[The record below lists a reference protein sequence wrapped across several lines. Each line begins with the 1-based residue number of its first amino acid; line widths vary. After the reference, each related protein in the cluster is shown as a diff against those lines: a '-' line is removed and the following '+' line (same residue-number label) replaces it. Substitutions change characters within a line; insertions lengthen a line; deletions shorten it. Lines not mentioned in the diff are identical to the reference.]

1 MVGLIT
7 EVKKAAIPIGGQGT
21 RLYPLTVDTSKP
33 MVRFL
38 NRFVIDFI
46 MDELA
51 HLGISEVFL
60 GVSGFYNYRDV
71 YDHLGERFYYRSPEG
86 KRYSLKLRYQ
96 PNVNTI
102 GNAHS
107 IAVLAEYYDITD
119 LLLIVQGDTI
129 INLDLGKLVKFHE
142 SNGAFMTIVLKPIHN
157 KEAMRQLGL
166 AKLRDDESI
175 EYFVEKPADPEKAPS
190 NLANTGVYLLSEDMV
205 KLMRSEDFRNL
216 IKEGRGDFGRDL
228 IPYVISKGYKVYG
241 FITDS
246 YWFDI
251 GTLENYIEASFYMLS
266 TLQPERLGVA
276 TVYHD
281 NIYMQGFSPRSKKD
295 HIDLIERCAL
305 RKVSITG
312 PALIGRHV
320 YIEDGSTI
328 ENSIVDNYVI
338 TSRGSTMRRSIV
350 MDRSI
355 IGKDSLVENS
365 VIGRHVYVGDNVK
378 VVNSVIGNDVIV
390 GDNAVIENSLIW
402 PHRSVEANAEIK
414 SKKGP
419 YP

>member
-1 MVGLIT
+1 MGLIT

-21 RLYPLTVDTSKP
+21 RLYPLTVDASKP

-46 MDELA
+46 LDELA
-51 HLGISEVFL
+51 QQGVSEVFL

-71 YDHLGERFYYRSPEG
+71 YDHLGERFYFRTHDG
-86 KRYSLKLRYQ
+86 KRASLKLRYQ
-96 PNVNTI
+96 PNVNTV

-107 IAVLAEYYDITD
+107 IAVLAEYYDISD
-119 LLLIVQGDTI
+119 PLLVVQGDTI
-129 INLDLGKLVKFHE
+129 ISLELGKLAKFHE
-142 SNGAFMTIVLKPIHN
+142 EQDAFMTIVLKPIHDR
-157 KEAMRQLGL
+157 EAMRQLGL
-166 AKLRDDESI
+166 AKLSGDGRI

-205 KLMRSEDFRNL
+205 KFMRSEEFLELVKD
-216 IKEGRGDFGRDL
+216 GRGDFGRDV
-228 IPYVISKGYKVYG
+228 IPYVISKGYRVYG
-241 FITDS
+241 FVTEG

-251 GTLENYIEASFYMLS
+251 GTLDSFIKASFYLLS
-266 TLQPERLGVA
+266 TLPPERLGA
-276 TVYHD
+276 STVYHD
-281 NIYMQGFSPRSKKD
+281 NIYLQGSSPRSKKD
-295 HIDLIERCAL
+295 HIDLIERSAL
-305 RKVSITG
+305 KKIRITG

-320 YIEDGSTI
+320 SIEDETVI

-338 TSRGSTMRRSIV
+338 TSRGSTIRRSIV

-355 IGKDSLVENS
+355 IGRNAVIENS
-365 VIGRHVYVGDNVK
+365 IIGRHAYIGENVT
-378 VVNSVIGNDVIV
+378 VINSVIGNDVIV

-402 PHRSVEANAEIK
+402 PHRSIEANARVA
-414 SKKGP
+414 SRRTP